1 MLNIEESTVS
11 AKHECKKNIL
21 LIGLSF
27 HLLWLHAHSTSEA
40 TDICCQDSAVH
51 TDISETRIHIRPRE
65 NFKRE
70 FSYMG
75 IPLIASGLIVK
86 KKNEDFLKDFRKK
99 EAIEVAERIVYSLNT
114 ILKNSI
120 YNDVYFETGYSKS
133 LLSKLR
139 RLYYYKKIVDADTK
153 DFELSFLKRKKIKG
167 LPLFCAPKLAEA
179 HNQATD
185 LPFFGVGGMNVFAI
199 FLINNACKTITH
211 GFNIHFSILRK

>member
-1 MLNIEESTVS
+1 MKESIY
-11 AKHECKKNIL
+11 K
-21 LIGLSF
+21 
-27 HLLWLHAHSTSEA
+27 
-40 TDICCQDSAVH
+40 
-51 TDISETRIHIRPRE
+51 
-65 NFKRE
+65 
-70 FSYMG
+70 
-75 IPLIASGLIVK
+75 IASNYKNGNTGTYIINSKDMDSCKCKLLFEYSVPKAMRIYPQKNVCIGSQFDLFK
-86 KKNEDFLKDFRKK
+86 IKETLPKNLNNEDFLKDFRKK
-99 EAIEVAERIVYSLNT
+99 EAIEVAERVVSSLNT
-114 ILKNSI
+114 ILKDSI

-211 GFNIHFSILRK
+211 GLNIHFSILRK

>member
-1 MLNIEESTVS
+1 MNVR
-11 AKHECKKNIL
+11 KNIL

-86 KKNEDFLKDFRKK
+86 KKNEDFRTLRNRFEPTFHRRYDDYTQYVPL
-99 EAIEVAERIVYSLNT
+99 VA
-114 ILKNSI
+114 
-120 YNDVYFETGYSKS
+120 
-133 LLSKLR
+133 
-139 RLYYYKKIVDADTK
+139 AW
-153 DFELSFLKRKKIKG
+153 G
-167 LPLFCAPKLAEA
+167 LKLA
-179 HNQATD
+179 
-185 LPFFGVGGMNVFAI
+185 GVESRSSWKELAVSNAFSAI
-199 FLINNACKTITH
+199 LMAGVVNSLKYTTH
-211 GFNIHFSILRK
+211 ELRPDN